1 MVKRSKKPKT
11 KKIILFAILAV
22 GLIVGT
28 VFLIKAFSS
37 AVSIRSLPFANGE
50 NYAFTGNGFAY
61 ISRSCLNYYDLYDE
75 NKNYSMPV
83 NQENAQVCAGEGIT
97 VIHNS
102 RALQVAGTQY
112 DIEVNGTI
120 IKICSGANYVA
131 VLRRGDDGSFA
142 LRAYDSTGA
151 QCYQLDLENDILTDF
166 GFENSASPTIWIS
179 QLVSAGNSFTTT
191 VTTYDLSRKSV
202 TGVFSVVDQLVKN
215 VYITKKSIFLFC
227 TDNIIRYDR
236 STNNESYRI
245 LTYGYECLSASFSG
259 GKGWFVL
266 RNKNV
271 DSYIIRLLT
280 LDEGE
285 EAGENAYLLT
295 LPSDTLASVVMNGS
309 FVAVS
314 PDSLTVYTI
323 NNVKKELAVKREE
336 EFEIPIDAAL
346 KLSENKIL
354 LTRENEQLLYSIKRA
369 RG

>member
-1 MVKRSKKPKT
+1 MTGKSKKSKI
-11 KKIILFAILAV
+11 KKIVLFSMLAV
-22 GLIVGT
+22 GIIVGGI
-28 VFLIKAFSS
+28 FLIKAFSS
-37 AVSIRSLPFANGE
+37 AVSVRSLPFTSEE

-61 ISRSCLNYYDLYDE
+61 ISRGSLNYYDLSDE
-75 NKNYSMPV
+75 NKNYSMAV
-83 NQENAQVCAGEGIT
+83 NQENAQVCAAEGIT

-120 IKICSGANYVA
+120 IKICSGANYAA
-131 VLRRGDDGSFA
+131 VLRQGDDGSLA
-142 LRAYDSTGA
+142 LKAFDSTGT
-151 QCYQLDLENDILTDF
+151 QCYQLDLENDILIDF
-166 GFENSASPTIWIS
+166 GFENSASSTLWIS
-179 QLVSAGNSFTTT
+179 QLVTAGNSFTTT

-202 TGVFSVVDQLVKN
+202 TGVFSVADQLVKN

-271 DSYIIRLLT
+271 DSYIVRLLV
-280 LDEGE
+280 LNEGE
-285 EAGENAYLLT
+285 TSGESAYLLT
-295 LPSDTLASVVMNGS
+295 LPSDTLASIVMDGT

-314 PDSLTVYTI
+314 PDRLTVYTI
-323 NNVKKELAVKREE
+323 NNVKKELVIKREE
-336 EFEIPIDAAL
+336 EFEIPVDAAL
-346 KLSENKIL
+346 KISENKIL
-354 LTRENEQLLYSIKRA
+354 LTRGNEQLLYSVKRA
-369 RG
+369 GG